1 MNLMNDKQRV
11 LTLTNKGYIK
21 YTTNLLNSIK
31 KNNIDMDVEVFA
43 MDKYSFNYF
52 KNYGKKT
59 YLIEGIESKK
69 FLKQNSKDFG
79 AYMIQKLKII
89 HSALLENESVI
100 YMDGDIVVKKN
111 FLNHINNYSK
121 EIDLLIQDDKNPKK
135 PNIEYLCAG
144 FMKINSNNKT
154 LNFFDIKNISNEK
167 IMTGLHDQQ
176 YINENKSK
184 LNFLKLPLDLYPNGA
199 HYYLN
204 GQKID
209 PFIIHFNYVM
219 GHEKKRLMKK
229 YNEWYK

>member
-111 FLNHINNYSK
+111 F
-121 EIDLLIQDDKNPKK
+121 
-135 PNIEYLCAG
+135 
-144 FMKINSNNKT
+144 
-154 LNFFDIKNISNEK
+154 
-167 IMTGLHDQQ
+167 
-176 YINENKSK
+176 
-184 LNFLKLPLDLYPNGA
+184 
-199 HYYLN
+199 
-204 GQKID
+204 
-209 PFIIHFNYVM
+209 
-219 GHEKKRLMKK
+219 
-229 YNEWYK
+229 